1 MEAHRRSAR
10 RPGRGAAHVVA
21 IERDDEA
28 LEAAPRRADTEQ
40 RQRIDER
47 VHRLLRHRLEHD
59 AEQAARAGEVALP
72 DRVAGTALERRAQDR
87 GDLWAPAEPAPDL
100 QPGLIMLCT
109 PPR

>member
-28 LEAAPRRADTEQ
+28 LEAAPRRADAEQ
-40 RQRIDER
+40 RQRIDESR
-47 VHRLLRHRLEHD
+47 HRLLRHRLEHN

-72 DRVAGTALERRAQDR
+72 DRVAGTALERRVKDL
-87 GDLWAPAEPAPDL
+87 GDLRTPTEPARDL
-100 QPGLIMLCT
+100 EA
-109 PPR
+109 RW